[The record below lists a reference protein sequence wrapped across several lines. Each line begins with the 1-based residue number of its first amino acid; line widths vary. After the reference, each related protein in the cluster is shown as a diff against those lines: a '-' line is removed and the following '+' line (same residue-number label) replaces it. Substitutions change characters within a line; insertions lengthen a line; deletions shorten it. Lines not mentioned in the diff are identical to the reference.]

1 MENLSAYRYCIAMK
15 KGRKIFIIIAGCTMI
30 LISSIFIILTVIF
43 YVLEQE
49 FGFYTFLGTLLIP
62 LIFFI
67 FGILGIVAA
76 TKRVEIYKGKVVYH
90 IGFTNKE
97 YRMSDIRTSKTQ
109 TETYNTGLYLEDIV
123 PVYSYDKV
131 TVFSKDLTLK
141 TAWFLLKQ
149 QNLKS
154 APILDEHG
162 QLLGLLST
170 SNIIEGYMDQWDSE
184 VLKKAKTPVEN
195 VIDTLEANVIY
206 LNEALKVINGDIHIA
221 AMSGNEAKKRIHE
234 NDVVIVGGDRSDDL
248 EELIS
253 VKPSLIILTGSLTSN
268 EHVVNKC
275 KEQGISIVSTP
286 FNTYQTSQQ
295 IVQAVPVEYVMIK
308 GDIKTFSTDDTLDY
322 MKEVMSETRY
332 RGYPVIDL
340 NNRCVGSISRFA
352 LLKGL
357 RKKVILVDH
366 NERGQSIPGI
376 EEADILE
383 IVDHHRVADIQ
394 TVGPLLFRGEP
405 LGSTATIVT
414 RMFEEQDVEMPSHI
428 AGLLLGAVVSDT
440 LLFKS
445 PTCTPVDTKIA
456 KKLAEIAGVDIQEF
470 AMEMFKAGTSLV
482 GKTVDEIFN
491 QDFKKFSF
499 DNLQVGV
506 AQVNSMDIEGFLP
519 YKKDMLDYMN
529 KFAEDNNLEFTLL
542 LLTDIINANSE
553 IFVGGPRPELVE
565 KAFNV
570 QLTDRQGTLEGV
582 ISRKKQVVPA
592 ITAVMS
598 E

>member
-1 MENLSAYRYCIAMK
+1 MSEIVYVSGHKNPDTDSICSAIAYSYLLNATNK
-15 KGRKIFIIIAGCTMI
+15 YNAVPVRLGEINRETE
-30 LISSIFIILTVIF
+30 
-43 YVLEQE
+43 YVLKR
-49 FGFYTFLGTLLIP
+49 FGVEHPVLLKT
-62 LIFFI
+62 
-67 FGILGIVAA
+67 V
-76 TKRVEIYKGKVVYH
+76 KQKVEDL
-90 IGFTNKE
+90 N
-97 YRMSDIRTSKTQ
+97 
-109 TETYNTGLYLEDIV
+109 
-123 PVYSYDKV
+123 YDKV

-592 ITAVMS
+592 ITAIMS

>member
-1 MENLSAYRYCIAMK
+1 MSDLVYVSGHRNPDTDSICSAIAYSYLLNATNK
-15 KGRKIFIIIAGCTMI
+15 YNAIPVRLGEINRETE
-30 LISSIFIILTVIF
+30 
-43 YVLEQE
+43 YVLKR
-49 FGFYTFLGTLLIP
+49 FGVEHPVLLKT
-62 LIFFI
+62 
-67 FGILGIVAA
+67 V
-76 TKRVEIYKGKVVYH
+76 KQKVEDL
-90 IGFTNKE
+90 N
-97 YRMSDIRTSKTQ
+97 
-109 TETYNTGLYLEDIV
+109 
-123 PVYSYDKV
+123 YDKV

-141 TAWFLLKQ
+141 TARFLLKQ

-206 LNEALKVINGDIHIA
+206 LNESLKVVEGDIHIA
-221 AMSGNEAKKRIHE
+221 AMSGSEAKKRIHE

-253 VKPSLIILTGSLTSN
+253 VKPSLIVLTGSLTADEN
-268 EHVVNKC
+268 VVKKC
-275 KEQGISIVSTP
+275 EEQGISIISTP

-295 IVQAVPVEYVMIK
+295 IVQAIPVEYVMIK

-394 TVGPLLFRGEP
+394 TVGPLMFRGEP

-414 RMFEEQDVEMPSHI
+414 KMFDELDVEMPSHI

-456 KKLAEIAGVDIQEF
+456 KKLAKIAGVDIQEF

-570 QLTDRQGTLEGV
+570 QLTECQGTLVGV

>member
-1 MENLSAYRYCIAMK
+1 MSDLVYVSGHRNPDTDSICSAIAYSYLLNATNK
-15 KGRKIFIIIAGCTMI
+15 YNAVPVRLGEINRETE
-30 LISSIFIILTVIF
+30 
-43 YVLEQE
+43 YVLKR
-49 FGFYTFLGTLLIP
+49 FGVEHPVLLKT
-62 LIFFI
+62 
-67 FGILGIVAA
+67 V
-76 TKRVEIYKGKVVYH
+76 KQKVEDL
-90 IGFTNKE
+90 N
-97 YRMSDIRTSKTQ
+97 
-109 TETYNTGLYLEDIV
+109 
-123 PVYSYDKV
+123 YDKV

-206 LNEALKVINGDIHIA
+206 LNESLKVVEGDIHIA
-221 AMSGNEAKKRIHE
+221 AMSGSEAKKRIHE

-248 EELIS
+248 EKLIS
-253 VKPSLIILTGSLTSN
+253 VKPSLIVLTGSLTADEN
-268 EHVVNKC
+268 VVKKC
-275 KEQGISIVSTP
+275 EEQGISIISTP

-295 IVQAVPVEYVMIK
+295 IVQAIPVEYVMIK

-414 RMFEEQDVEMPSHI
+414 KMFDELDVEMPSHI

-491 QDFKKFSF
+491 QDFKKFNF

-506 AQVNSMDIEGFLP
+506 AQVNSMDVEGFLP

-570 QLTDRQGTLEGV
+570 QLTECQGTLAGV

>member
-1 MENLSAYRYCIAMK
+1 MSEIVYVSGHKNPDTDSICSAIAYSYLLNATNK
-15 KGRKIFIIIAGCTMI
+15 YNAVPVRLGEVNRETE
-30 LISSIFIILTVIF
+30 
-43 YVLEQE
+43 YVLKR
-49 FGFYTFLGTLLIP
+49 FGVEHPVLLKT
-62 LIFFI
+62 
-67 FGILGIVAA
+67 V
-76 TKRVEIYKGKVVYH
+76 KQKVEDL
-90 IGFTNKE
+90 N
-97 YRMSDIRTSKTQ
+97 
-109 TETYNTGLYLEDIV
+109 
-123 PVYSYDKV
+123 YDKV

-582 ISRKKQVVPA
+582 ISRKKQVVQA

>member
-1 MENLSAYRYCIAMK
+1 MSDLVYVSGHRNPDTDSICSAIAYSYLLNATNK
-15 KGRKIFIIIAGCTMI
+15 YNAVPVRLGEINRETE
-30 LISSIFIILTVIF
+30 
-43 YVLEQE
+43 YVLKR
-49 FGFYTFLGTLLIP
+49 FGVEHPVLLKT
-62 LIFFI
+62 
-67 FGILGIVAA
+67 V
-76 TKRVEIYKGKVVYH
+76 KQKVEDL
-90 IGFTNKE
+90 N
-97 YRMSDIRTSKTQ
+97 
-109 TETYNTGLYLEDIV
+109 
-123 PVYSYDKV
+123 YDKV

-206 LNEALKVINGDIHIA
+206 LNESLKVVEGDIHIA
-221 AMSGNEAKKRIHE
+221 AMSGSEAKKRIHE

-253 VKPSLIILTGSLTSN
+253 VKPSLIVLTGSLTADEN
-268 EHVVNKC
+268 VVKKC
-275 KEQGISIVSTP
+275 EEQGISIISTP

-295 IVQAVPVEYVMIK
+295 IVQAIPVEYVMIK

-414 RMFEEQDVEMPSHI
+414 KMFDELDVEMPSHI

-456 KKLAEIAGVDIQEF
+456 KKLAKIAGVDIQEF

-491 QDFKKFSF
+491 QDFKKFNF

-506 AQVNSMDIEGFLP
+506 AQVNSMDVEGFLP

-570 QLTDRQGTLEGV
+570 QLTECQGTLAGV

>member
-1 MENLSAYRYCIAMK
+1 MSDLVYVSGHRNPDTDSICSAIAYSYLLNATNK
-15 KGRKIFIIIAGCTMI
+15 YNAIPVRLGEINRETE
-30 LISSIFIILTVIF
+30 
-43 YVLEQE
+43 YVLKR
-49 FGFYTFLGTLLIP
+49 FGVEHPVLLKT
-62 LIFFI
+62 
-67 FGILGIVAA
+67 V
-76 TKRVEIYKGKVVYH
+76 KQKVEDL
-90 IGFTNKE
+90 N
-97 YRMSDIRTSKTQ
+97 
-109 TETYNTGLYLEDIV
+109 
-123 PVYSYDKV
+123 YDKV

-206 LNEALKVINGDIHIA
+206 LNESLKVVEGDIHIA
-221 AMSGNEAKKRIHE
+221 AMSGKKRIHE

-253 VKPSLIILTGSLTSN
+253 VKPSLIVLTGSLTADEN
-268 EHVVNKC
+268 VVKKC
-275 KEQGISIVSTP
+275 EEQGISIISTP
-286 FNTYQTSQQ
+286 YNTYQTSQQ
-295 IVQAVPVEYVMIK
+295 IVQAIPVEYVMIK

-414 RMFEEQDVEMPSHI
+414 KMFDELDVEMPSHI

-456 KKLAEIAGVDIQEF
+456 KKLAKIAGVDIQEF

-570 QLTDRQGTLEGV
+570 QLTECQGTLVGV

>member
-1 MENLSAYRYCIAMK
+1 MSDLVYVSGHRNPDTDSICSAIAYSYLLNATNK
-15 KGRKIFIIIAGCTMI
+15 YNAIPVRLGEINRETE
-30 LISSIFIILTVIF
+30 
-43 YVLEQE
+43 YVLKR
-49 FGFYTFLGTLLIP
+49 FGVEHPVLLKT
-62 LIFFI
+62 
-67 FGILGIVAA
+67 V
-76 TKRVEIYKGKVVYH
+76 KQKVEDL
-90 IGFTNKE
+90 N
-97 YRMSDIRTSKTQ
+97 
-109 TETYNTGLYLEDIV
+109 
-123 PVYSYDKV
+123 YDKV

-206 LNEALKVINGDIHIA
+206 LNNALKVIEGDIHIA
-221 AMSGNEAKKRIHE
+221 AMSGSEAKKRIHE

-253 VKPSLIILTGSLTSN
+253 VKPSLIVLTGSLTADEN
-268 EHVVNKC
+268 VVKKC
-275 KEQGISIVSTP
+275 EEQGISIISTP

-295 IVQAVPVEYVMIK
+295 IVQAIPVEYVMIK

-394 TVGPLLFRGEP
+394 TVGPLMFRGEP

-414 RMFEEQDVEMPSHI
+414 KMFDELDVEMPSHI

-456 KKLAEIAGVDIQEF
+456 KKLAKIAGVDIQEF

-570 QLTDRQGTLEGV
+570 QLTECQGTLVGV

>member
-1 MENLSAYRYCIAMK
+1 MSDLVYVSGHRNPDTDSICSAIAYSYLLNATNK
-15 KGRKIFIIIAGCTMI
+15 YNAVPVRLGEINRETE
-30 LISSIFIILTVIF
+30 
-43 YVLEQE
+43 YVLKR
-49 FGFYTFLGTLLIP
+49 FGVEHPVLLKT
-62 LIFFI
+62 
-67 FGILGIVAA
+67 V
-76 TKRVEIYKGKVVYH
+76 KQKVEDL
-90 IGFTNKE
+90 N
-97 YRMSDIRTSKTQ
+97 
-109 TETYNTGLYLEDIV
+109 
-123 PVYSYDKV
+123 YDKV

-206 LNEALKVINGDIHIA
+206 LNESLKVVEGDIHIA
-221 AMSGNEAKKRIHE
+221 AMSGSEAKKRIHE

-253 VKPSLIILTGSLTSN
+253 VKPSLIVLTGSLTADEN
-268 EHVVNKC
+268 VVKKC
-275 KEQGISIVSTP
+275 EEQGISIISTP

-295 IVQAVPVEYVMIK
+295 IVQAIPVEYVMIK

-414 RMFEEQDVEMPSHI
+414 KIFDELDVEMPSHI

-456 KKLAEIAGVDIQEF
+456 KKLAEIAGVDIQKF

-570 QLTDRQGTLEGV
+570 QLTEYQGTLAGV

>member
-1 MENLSAYRYCIAMK
+1 MSEIVYVSGHKNPDTDSICSAIAYSYLLNATNK
-15 KGRKIFIIIAGCTMI
+15 YNAVPVRLGEVNRETE
-30 LISSIFIILTVIF
+30 
-43 YVLEQE
+43 YVLKR
-49 FGFYTFLGTLLIP
+49 FGVEHPVLLKT
-62 LIFFI
+62 
-67 FGILGIVAA
+67 V
-76 TKRVEIYKGKVVYH
+76 KQKVEDL
-90 IGFTNKE
+90 N
-97 YRMSDIRTSKTQ
+97 
-109 TETYNTGLYLEDIV
+109 
-123 PVYSYDKV
+123 YDKV

-253 VKPSLIILTGSLTSN
+253 VKPSLIVLTGSLTADEN
-268 EHVVNKC
+268 VVKKC
-275 KEQGISIVSTP
+275 EEQGISIISTP

-295 IVQAVPVEYVMIK
+295 IVQAIPVEYVMIK

>member
-1 MENLSAYRYCIAMK
+1 MSEIVYVSGHKNPDTDSICSAIAY
-15 KGRKIFIIIAGCTMI
+15 
-30 LISSIFIILTVIF
+30 S
-43 YVLEQE
+43 Y
-49 FGFYTFLGTLLIP
+49 LLN
-62 LIFFI
+62 
-67 FGILGIVAA
+67 A
-76 TKRVEIYKGKVVYH
+76 
-90 IGFTNKE
+90 TNK
-97 YRMSDIRTSKTQ
+97 
-109 TETYNTGLYLEDIV
+109 YNAV
-123 PVYSYDKV
+123 PVRLGEVNRETEYILKRFGVEHPVLLKTVKQKVEDLNYDKV

-456 KKLAEIAGVDIQEF
+456 KKLAEIAGVNIQEF

>member
-1 MENLSAYRYCIAMK
+1 MSDLVYVSGHRNPDTDSICSAIAYSYLLNATNK
-15 KGRKIFIIIAGCTMI
+15 YNAIPVRLGEINRETE
-30 LISSIFIILTVIF
+30 
-43 YVLEQE
+43 YVLKR
-49 FGFYTFLGTLLIP
+49 FGVEHPVLLKT
-62 LIFFI
+62 
-67 FGILGIVAA
+67 V
-76 TKRVEIYKGKVVYH
+76 KQKVEDL
-90 IGFTNKE
+90 N
-97 YRMSDIRTSKTQ
+97 
-109 TETYNTGLYLEDIV
+109 
-123 PVYSYDKV
+123 YDKV

-206 LNEALKVINGDIHIA
+206 LNESLKVVEGDIHIA
-221 AMSGNEAKKRIHE
+221 AMSGSEAKKRIHE

-253 VKPSLIILTGSLTSN
+253 VKPSLIVLTGSLTADEN
-268 EHVVNKC
+268 VVKKC
-275 KEQGISIVSTP
+275 EEQGISIISTP

-295 IVQAVPVEYVMIK
+295 IVQAIPVEYVMIK

-394 TVGPLLFRGEP
+394 TVGPLMFRGEP

-414 RMFEEQDVEMPSHI
+414 KIFDELDVEMPSHI

-570 QLTDRQGTLEGV
+570 QLTECQGTLVGV

-592 ITAVMS
+592 ITAIMS

>member
-1 MENLSAYRYCIAMK
+1 MSDLVYVSGHRNPDTDSICSAIAYSYLLNATNK
-15 KGRKIFIIIAGCTMI
+15 YNAVPVRLGEINRETE
-30 LISSIFIILTVIF
+30 
-43 YVLEQE
+43 YVLKR
-49 FGFYTFLGTLLIP
+49 FGVEHPVLLKT
-62 LIFFI
+62 
-67 FGILGIVAA
+67 V
-76 TKRVEIYKGKVVYH
+76 KQKVEDL
-90 IGFTNKE
+90 N
-97 YRMSDIRTSKTQ
+97 
-109 TETYNTGLYLEDIV
+109 
-123 PVYSYDKV
+123 YDKV

-206 LNEALKVINGDIHIA
+206 LNNALKGIEGDIHIA
-221 AMSGNEAKKRIHE
+221 AMSGSEAKKRIHE

-253 VKPSLIILTGSLTSN
+253 VKPSLIVLTGSLTADEN
-268 EHVVNKC
+268 VVKKC
-275 KEQGISIVSTP
+275 EEQGISIISTP

-295 IVQAVPVEYVMIK
+295 IVQAIPVEYVMIK

-414 RMFEEQDVEMPSHI
+414 KMFDELDVEMPSHI

-456 KKLAEIAGVDIQEF
+456 KKLAKIAGVDIQEF

-570 QLTDRQGTLEGV
+570 QLTECQGTLVGV

>member
-1 MENLSAYRYCIAMK
+1 MSEIVYVSGHKNPDTDSICSAIAYSYLLNATNK
-15 KGRKIFIIIAGCTMI
+15 YNAVPVRLGEVNRETE
-30 LISSIFIILTVIF
+30 
-43 YVLEQE
+43 YVLKR
-49 FGFYTFLGTLLIP
+49 FGVEHPVLLKT
-62 LIFFI
+62 
-67 FGILGIVAA
+67 V
-76 TKRVEIYKGKVVYH
+76 KQKVEDL
-90 IGFTNKE
+90 N
-97 YRMSDIRTSKTQ
+97 
-109 TETYNTGLYLEDIV
+109 
-123 PVYSYDKV
+123 YDKV

-221 AMSGNEAKKRIHE
+221 AMSGNEAKKRIHG

-414 RMFEEQDVEMPSHI
+414 RMFEEQDVEMPRHI

>member
-1 MENLSAYRYCIAMK
+1 MDQKKPKKVYVIGHKNPDTDSICSAIAYSYLLNATNK
-15 KGRKIFIIIAGCTMI
+15 YNAIPVRLGEINRETE
-30 LISSIFIILTVIF
+30 
-43 YVLEQE
+43 YVLKR
-49 FGFYTFLGTLLIP
+49 FGVEHPVLLKT
-62 LIFFI
+62 
-67 FGILGIVAA
+67 V
-76 TKRVEIYKGKVVYH
+76 KQKVEDL
-90 IGFTNKE
+90 N
-97 YRMSDIRTSKTQ
+97 
-109 TETYNTGLYLEDIV
+109 
-123 PVYSYDKV
+123 YDKV

-570 QLTDRQGTLEGV
+570 QLTECQGTLVGV

>member
-1 MENLSAYRYCIAMK
+1 MSEIVYVSGHKNPDTDSICSAIAYSYLLNATNK
-15 KGRKIFIIIAGCTMI
+15 YNAVPVRLGEVNRETE
-30 LISSIFIILTVIF
+30 
-43 YVLEQE
+43 YVLKR
-49 FGFYTFLGTLLIP
+49 FGVEHPVLLKT
-62 LIFFI
+62 
-67 FGILGIVAA
+67 V
-76 TKRVEIYKGKVVYH
+76 KQKVEDL
-90 IGFTNKE
+90 N
-97 YRMSDIRTSKTQ
+97 
-109 TETYNTGLYLEDIV
+109 
-123 PVYSYDKV
+123 YDKV

-234 NDVVIVGGDRSDDL
+234 NDIVIVGGDRSDDL

-357 RKKVILVDH
+357 RKKVVLVDH

-414 RMFEEQDVEMPSHI
+414 RMFEEQDIEMPSHV

>member
-1 MENLSAYRYCIAMK
+1 MSDLVYVSGHRNPDTDSICSAIAYSYLLNATNK
-15 KGRKIFIIIAGCTMI
+15 YNAVPVRLGEVNRETE
-30 LISSIFIILTVIF
+30 
-43 YVLEQE
+43 YVLKR
-49 FGFYTFLGTLLIP
+49 FGVEHPVLLKT
-62 LIFFI
+62 
-67 FGILGIVAA
+67 V
-76 TKRVEIYKGKVVYH
+76 KQKVEDL
-90 IGFTNKE
+90 N
-97 YRMSDIRTSKTQ
+97 
-109 TETYNTGLYLEDIV
+109 
-123 PVYSYDKV
+123 YDKV

-206 LNEALKVINGDIHIA
+206 LNESLKVVEGDIHIA
-221 AMSGNEAKKRIHE
+221 AMSGSEAKKRIHE

-253 VKPSLIILTGSLTSN
+253 VKPSLIVLTGSLTADEN
-268 EHVVNKC
+268 VVKKC
-275 KEQGISIVSTP
+275 EEQGISIISTP

-295 IVQAVPVEYVMIK
+295 IVQAIPVEYVMIK

-394 TVGPLLFRGEP
+394 TVGPLMFRGEP

-414 RMFEEQDVEMPSHI
+414 KMFDELDVEMPSHI

-456 KKLAEIAGVDIQEF
+456 KKLAKIAGVDIQEF

-570 QLTDRQGTLEGV
+570 QLTECQGTLVGV

>member
-1 MENLSAYRYCIAMK
+1 MSDLVYVSGHRNPDTDSICSAIAYSYLLNATIK
-15 KGRKIFIIIAGCTMI
+15 YNAVPVRLGEINRETE
-30 LISSIFIILTVIF
+30 
-43 YVLEQE
+43 YVLKR
-49 FGFYTFLGTLLIP
+49 FGVEHPVLLKT
-62 LIFFI
+62 
-67 FGILGIVAA
+67 V
-76 TKRVEIYKGKVVYH
+76 KQKVEDL
-90 IGFTNKE
+90 N
-97 YRMSDIRTSKTQ
+97 
-109 TETYNTGLYLEDIV
+109 
-123 PVYSYDKV
+123 YDKV

-206 LNEALKVINGDIHIA
+206 LNESLKVVEGDIHIA
-221 AMSGNEAKKRIHE
+221 AMSGSEAKKRIHE

-253 VKPSLIILTGSLTSN
+253 VKPSLIVLTGSLTADEN
-268 EHVVNKC
+268 VVKKC
-275 KEQGISIVSTP
+275 EEQGISIISTP

-295 IVQAVPVEYVMIK
+295 IVQAIPVEYVMIK

-366 NERGQSIPGI
+366 NERGQSIPGV

-414 RMFEEQDVEMPSHI
+414 KIFDELDVEMPSHI

-570 QLTDRQGTLEGV
+570 QLTECQGTLAGV

>member
-1 MENLSAYRYCIAMK
+1 MSEIVYVSGHKNPDTDSICSAIAYSYLLNATNK
-15 KGRKIFIIIAGCTMI
+15 YNAVPVRLGEVNRETE
-30 LISSIFIILTVIF
+30 
-43 YVLEQE
+43 YVLKR
-49 FGFYTFLGTLLIP
+49 FGVEHPVLLKT
-62 LIFFI
+62 
-67 FGILGIVAA
+67 V
-76 TKRVEIYKGKVVYH
+76 KQKVEDL
-90 IGFTNKE
+90 N
-97 YRMSDIRTSKTQ
+97 
-109 TETYNTGLYLEDIV
+109 
-123 PVYSYDKV
+123 YDKV

-206 LNEALKVINGDIHIA
+206 LNESLKVVEGDIHIA
-221 AMSGNEAKKRIHE
+221 AMSGSEAKKRIHE

-253 VKPSLIILTGSLTSN
+253 VKPSLIVLTGSLTADEN
-268 EHVVNKC
+268 VVKKC
-275 KEQGISIVSTP
+275 EEQGISIISTP

-295 IVQAVPVEYVMIK
+295 IVQAIPVEYVMIK

-366 NERGQSIPGI
+366 NERGQSIPGV

-414 RMFEEQDVEMPSHI
+414 KIFDELDVEMPSHI

-570 QLTDRQGTLEGV
+570 QLTECQGTLAGV

>member
-1 MENLSAYRYCIAMK
+1 MSDLVYVSGHRNPDTDSICSAIAYSYLLNATNK
-15 KGRKIFIIIAGCTMI
+15 YNAVPVRLGEINRETE
-30 LISSIFIILTVIF
+30 
-43 YVLEQE
+43 YVLKR
-49 FGFYTFLGTLLIP
+49 FGVEHPVLLKT
-62 LIFFI
+62 
-67 FGILGIVAA
+67 V
-76 TKRVEIYKGKVVYH
+76 KQKVEDL
-90 IGFTNKE
+90 N
-97 YRMSDIRTSKTQ
+97 
-109 TETYNTGLYLEDIV
+109 
-123 PVYSYDKV
+123 YDKV

-206 LNEALKVINGDIHIA
+206 LNESLKVVEGDIHIA
-221 AMSGNEAKKRIHE
+221 AMSGSEAKKRIHE

-253 VKPSLIILTGSLTSN
+253 VKPSLIVLTGSLTADEN
-268 EHVVNKC
+268 VVKKC
-275 KEQGISIVSTP
+275 EEQGISIISTP

-295 IVQAVPVEYVMIK
+295 IVQAIPVEYVMIK

-414 RMFEEQDVEMPSHI
+414 KIFDELDVEMPSHI

-499 DNLQVGV
+499 NNLQVGV

-570 QLTDRQGTLEGV
+570 QLTECQGTLAGV

-592 ITAVMS
+592 ITAIMS

>member
-1 MENLSAYRYCIAMK
+1 MSDLVYVSGHRNPDTDSICSAIAYSYLLNATNK
-15 KGRKIFIIIAGCTMI
+15 YNAIPVRLGEINRETE
-30 LISSIFIILTVIF
+30 
-43 YVLEQE
+43 YVLKR
-49 FGFYTFLGTLLIP
+49 FGVEHPVLLKT
-62 LIFFI
+62 
-67 FGILGIVAA
+67 V
-76 TKRVEIYKGKVVYH
+76 KQKVEDL
-90 IGFTNKE
+90 N
-97 YRMSDIRTSKTQ
+97 
-109 TETYNTGLYLEDIV
+109 
-123 PVYSYDKV
+123 YDKV

-206 LNEALKVINGDIHIA
+206 LNESLKVVEGDIHIA
-221 AMSGNEAKKRIHE
+221 AMSGSEAKKRIHE

-253 VKPSLIILTGSLTSN
+253 VKPSLIVLTGSLTADEN
-268 EHVVNKC
+268 VVKKC
-275 KEQGISIVSTP
+275 EEQGISIISTP

-295 IVQAVPVEYVMIK
+295 IVQAIPVEYVMIK

-394 TVGPLLFRGEP
+394 TVGPLMFRGEP

-414 RMFEEQDVEMPSHI
+414 KVFDELDVEMPSHI

-456 KKLAEIAGVDIQEF
+456 KKLAKIAGVDIQEF

-570 QLTDRQGTLEGV
+570 QLTECQGTLVGV

>member
-1 MENLSAYRYCIAMK
+1 MSENVYVSGHKNPDTDSICSAIAYSYLLNATNK
-15 KGRKIFIIIAGCTMI
+15 YNAVPVRLGEVNRETE
-30 LISSIFIILTVIF
+30 
-43 YVLEQE
+43 YVLKR
-49 FGFYTFLGTLLIP
+49 FGVEHPVLLKT
-62 LIFFI
+62 
-67 FGILGIVAA
+67 V
-76 TKRVEIYKGKVVYH
+76 KQKVEDL
-90 IGFTNKE
+90 N
-97 YRMSDIRTSKTQ
+97 
-109 TETYNTGLYLEDIV
+109 
-123 PVYSYDKV
+123 YDKV

-456 KKLAEIAGVDIQEF
+456 KKLAQIAGVDIQEF

-553 IFVGGPRPELVE
+553 IFVGGPRLELVE

>member
-1 MENLSAYRYCIAMK
+1 MSDLVYVSGHRNPDTDSICSAIAY
-15 KGRKIFIIIAGCTMI
+15 
-30 LISSIFIILTVIF
+30 S
-43 YVLEQE
+43 Y
-49 FGFYTFLGTLLIP
+49 LLN
-62 LIFFI
+62 
-67 FGILGIVAA
+67 A
-76 TKRVEIYKGKVVYH
+76 
-90 IGFTNKE
+90 TNK
-97 YRMSDIRTSKTQ
+97 
-109 TETYNTGLYLEDIV
+109 YNAV
-123 PVYSYDKV
+123 PVRLGEINRETEYVSKRFGVEHPVLLKTVKQKVEDLNYDKV

-206 LNEALKVINGDIHIA
+206 LNESLKVVEGDIHIA
-221 AMSGNEAKKRIHE
+221 AMSGSEAKKRIHE

-253 VKPSLIILTGSLTSN
+253 VKPSLIVLTGSLTADEN
-268 EHVVNKC
+268 VVKKC
-275 KEQGISIVSTP
+275 EEQGISIISTP

-295 IVQAVPVEYVMIK
+295 IVQAIPVEYVMIK

-414 RMFEEQDVEMPSHI
+414 KMFDELDVEMPSHI

-570 QLTDRQGTLEGV
+570 QLTECQGTLAGV

>member
-1 MENLSAYRYCIAMK
+1 MSDLVYVSGHRNPDTDSICSAIAYSYLLNATNK
-15 KGRKIFIIIAGCTMI
+15 YNAIPVRLGEINRETE
-30 LISSIFIILTVIF
+30 
-43 YVLEQE
+43 YVLKR
-49 FGFYTFLGTLLIP
+49 FGVEHPVLLKT
-62 LIFFI
+62 
-67 FGILGIVAA
+67 V
-76 TKRVEIYKGKVVYH
+76 KQKVEDL
-90 IGFTNKE
+90 N
-97 YRMSDIRTSKTQ
+97 
-109 TETYNTGLYLEDIV
+109 
-123 PVYSYDKV
+123 YDKV

-206 LNEALKVINGDIHIA
+206 LNESLKVVEGDIHIA
-221 AMSGNEAKKRIHE
+221 AMSGSEAKKRIHE

-253 VKPSLIILTGSLTSN
+253 VKPSLIVLTGSLTADEN
-268 EHVVNKC
+268 VVKKC
-275 KEQGISIVSTP
+275 EERGISIISTP
-286 FNTYQTSQQ
+286 YNTYQTSQQ
-295 IVQAVPVEYVMIK
+295 IVQAIPVEYVMIK

-414 RMFEEQDVEMPSHI
+414 KMFDELDVEMPSHI

-456 KKLAEIAGVDIQEF
+456 KKLAKIAGVDIQEF

-570 QLTDRQGTLEGV
+570 QLTECQGTLVGV

>member
-1 MENLSAYRYCIAMK
+1 MSDLVYVSGHRNPDTDSICSAIAYSYLLNATNK
-15 KGRKIFIIIAGCTMI
+15 YNAVPVRLGEINRETE
-30 LISSIFIILTVIF
+30 
-43 YVLEQE
+43 YVLKR
-49 FGFYTFLGTLLIP
+49 FGVEHPVLLKT
-62 LIFFI
+62 
-67 FGILGIVAA
+67 V
-76 TKRVEIYKGKVVYH
+76 KQKVEDL
-90 IGFTNKE
+90 N
-97 YRMSDIRTSKTQ
+97 
-109 TETYNTGLYLEDIV
+109 
-123 PVYSYDKV
+123 YDKV

-206 LNEALKVINGDIHIA
+206 LNESLKVVEGDIHIA
-221 AMSGNEAKKRIHE
+221 AMSGSEAKKRIHE

-253 VKPSLIILTGSLTSN
+253 VKPSLIVLTGSLTADEN
-268 EHVVNKC
+268 VVKKC
-275 KEQGISIVSTP
+275 EEQGISIISTP

-295 IVQAVPVEYVMIK
+295 IVQAIPVEYVMIK

-394 TVGPLLFRGEP
+394 TVGPLFFRGEP

-414 RMFEEQDVEMPSHI
+414 KMFDELDVEMPSHI

-570 QLTDRQGTLEGV
+570 QLTECQGTLAGV

>member
-1 MENLSAYRYCIAMK
+1 MSEIVYVSGHKNPDTDSICSAIAYSYLLNATNK
-15 KGRKIFIIIAGCTMI
+15 YNAVPVRLGEVNRETE
-30 LISSIFIILTVIF
+30 
-43 YVLEQE
+43 YVLKR
-49 FGFYTFLGTLLIP
+49 FGVEHPVLLKT
-62 LIFFI
+62 
-67 FGILGIVAA
+67 V
-76 TKRVEIYKGKVVYH
+76 KQKVEDL
-90 IGFTNKE
+90 N
-97 YRMSDIRTSKTQ
+97 
-109 TETYNTGLYLEDIV
+109 
-123 PVYSYDKV
+123 YDKV

-553 IFVGGPRPELVE
+553 IFVGGPRPKLVE

-592 ITAVMS
+592 ITAIMS

>member
-1 MENLSAYRYCIAMK
+1 MSDLVYVSGHRNPDTDSICSAIAYSYLLNATNK
-15 KGRKIFIIIAGCTMI
+15 YNAVPVRLGEINRETE
-30 LISSIFIILTVIF
+30 
-43 YVLEQE
+43 YVLKR
-49 FGFYTFLGTLLIP
+49 FGVEHPVLLKT
-62 LIFFI
+62 
-67 FGILGIVAA
+67 V
-76 TKRVEIYKGKVVYH
+76 KQKVEDL
-90 IGFTNKE
+90 N
-97 YRMSDIRTSKTQ
+97 
-109 TETYNTGLYLEDIV
+109 
-123 PVYSYDKV
+123 YDKV

-195 VIDTLEANVIY
+195 IIDTLEANVIY
-206 LNEALKVINGDIHIA
+206 LNESLKVVEGDIHIA
-221 AMSGNEAKKRIHE
+221 AMSGSEAKKRIHE

-253 VKPSLIILTGSLTSN
+253 VKPSLIVLTGSLTADEN
-268 EHVVNKC
+268 VVKKC
-275 KEQGISIVSTP
+275 EEQGISIISTP

-295 IVQAVPVEYVMIK
+295 IVQAIPVEYVMIK

-414 RMFEEQDVEMPSHI
+414 KIFDELDVEMPSHI

-570 QLTDRQGTLEGV
+570 QLTECQGTLAGV

-592 ITAVMS
+592 ITAIMS

>member
-1 MENLSAYRYCIAMK
+1 MSDLVYVSGHRNPDTDSICSAIAYSYLLNATNK
-15 KGRKIFIIIAGCTMI
+15 YNAIPVRLGEINRETE
-30 LISSIFIILTVIF
+30 
-43 YVLEQE
+43 YVLKR
-49 FGFYTFLGTLLIP
+49 FGVEHPVLLKT
-62 LIFFI
+62 
-67 FGILGIVAA
+67 V
-76 TKRVEIYKGKVVYH
+76 KQKVEDL
-90 IGFTNKE
+90 N
-97 YRMSDIRTSKTQ
+97 
-109 TETYNTGLYLEDIV
+109 
-123 PVYSYDKV
+123 YDKV

-206 LNEALKVINGDIHIA
+206 LNESLKVVEGDIHIA
-221 AMSGNEAKKRIHE
+221 AMSGSEAKKCIHE

-253 VKPSLIILTGSLTSN
+253 VKPSLIVLTGSLTADEN
-268 EHVVNKC
+268 VVKKC
-275 KEQGISIVSTP
+275 EEQGISIISTP
-286 FNTYQTSQQ
+286 YNTYQTSQQ
-295 IVQAVPVEYVMIK
+295 IVQAIPVEYVMIK

-414 RMFEEQDVEMPSHI
+414 KMFDELDVEMPSHI

-456 KKLAEIAGVDIQEF
+456 KKLAKIAGVDIQEF

-570 QLTDRQGTLEGV
+570 QLTECQGTLVGV

>member
-1 MENLSAYRYCIAMK
+1 MSDLVYVSGHRNPDTDSICSAIAYSYLLNATNK
-15 KGRKIFIIIAGCTMI
+15 YNAIPVRLGEINRETE
-30 LISSIFIILTVIF
+30 
-43 YVLEQE
+43 YVLKR
-49 FGFYTFLGTLLIP
+49 FGVEHPVLLKT
-62 LIFFI
+62 
-67 FGILGIVAA
+67 V
-76 TKRVEIYKGKVVYH
+76 KQKVEDL
-90 IGFTNKE
+90 N
-97 YRMSDIRTSKTQ
+97 
-109 TETYNTGLYLEDIV
+109 
-123 PVYSYDKV
+123 YDKV

-206 LNEALKVINGDIHIA
+206 LNESLKVVEGDIHIA
-221 AMSGNEAKKRIHE
+221 AMSGSEAKKRIHE

-253 VKPSLIILTGSLTSN
+253 VKPSLIVLTGSLTADEN
-268 EHVVNKC
+268 VVKKC
-275 KEQGISIVSTP
+275 EEQGISIISTP

-295 IVQAVPVEYVMIK
+295 IVQAIPVEYVMIK

-394 TVGPLLFRGEP
+394 TVGPLMFRGEP

-414 RMFEEQDVEMPSHI
+414 KMFDVLDVEMPSHI

-456 KKLAEIAGVDIQEF
+456 KKLAKIAGVDIQEF

-570 QLTDRQGTLEGV
+570 QLTECQGTLVGV

>member
-1 MENLSAYRYCIAMK
+1 MSDLVYVSGHRNPDTDSICSAIAYSYLLNATNK
-15 KGRKIFIIIAGCTMI
+15 YNAVPVRLGEINRETE
-30 LISSIFIILTVIF
+30 
-43 YVLEQE
+43 YVLKR
-49 FGFYTFLGTLLIP
+49 FGVEHPVLLKT
-62 LIFFI
+62 
-67 FGILGIVAA
+67 V
-76 TKRVEIYKGKVVYH
+76 KQKVEDL
-90 IGFTNKE
+90 N
-97 YRMSDIRTSKTQ
+97 
-109 TETYNTGLYLEDIV
+109 
-123 PVYSYDKV
+123 YDKV

-206 LNEALKVINGDIHIA
+206 LNESLKVVEGDIHIA
-221 AMSGNEAKKRIHE
+221 AMSGSEAKKRIHE

-253 VKPSLIILTGSLTSN
+253 VKPSLIVLTGSLTADEN
-268 EHVVNKC
+268 VVKKC
-275 KEQGISIVSTP
+275 EEQGISIISTP

-295 IVQAVPVEYVMIK
+295 IVQAIPVEYVMIK

-383 IVDHHRVADIQ
+383 IVDHHIVADIQ
-394 TVGPLLFRGEP
+394 TVGPLMFRGEP

-414 RMFEEQDVEMPSHI
+414 KMFDELDVEMPSHI

-456 KKLAEIAGVDIQEF
+456 KKLAKIAGVDIQEF

-570 QLTDRQGTLEGV
+570 QLTECQGTLVGV

>member
-1 MENLSAYRYCIAMK
+1 MSDLVYVSGHRNPDTDSICSAIAYSYLLNATNK
-15 KGRKIFIIIAGCTMI
+15 YNAVPVRLGEINRETE
-30 LISSIFIILTVIF
+30 
-43 YVLEQE
+43 YVLKR
-49 FGFYTFLGTLLIP
+49 FGVEHPVLLKT
-62 LIFFI
+62 
-67 FGILGIVAA
+67 V
-76 TKRVEIYKGKVVYH
+76 KQKVEDL
-90 IGFTNKE
+90 N
-97 YRMSDIRTSKTQ
+97 
-109 TETYNTGLYLEDIV
+109 
-123 PVYSYDKV
+123 YDKV

-206 LNEALKVINGDIHIA
+206 LNESLKVVEGDIHIA

-253 VKPSLIILTGSLTSN
+253 VKPSLIVLTGSLTADEN
-268 EHVVNKC
+268 VVKKC
-275 KEQGISIVSTP
+275 EEQGISIISTP

-414 RMFEEQDVEMPSHI
+414 KIFDELDVEMPSHI

-570 QLTDRQGTLEGV
+570 QLTECQGTLAGV

>member
-1 MENLSAYRYCIAMK
+1 MSEIVYVSGHKNPDTDSICSAIAYSYLLNATNK
-15 KGRKIFIIIAGCTMI
+15 YNAVPVRLGEVNRETE
-30 LISSIFIILTVIF
+30 
-43 YVLEQE
+43 YVLKR
-49 FGFYTFLGTLLIP
+49 FGVEHPVLLKT
-62 LIFFI
+62 
-67 FGILGIVAA
+67 V
-76 TKRVEIYKGKVVYH
+76 KQKVEDL
-90 IGFTNKE
+90 N
-97 YRMSDIRTSKTQ
+97 
-109 TETYNTGLYLEDIV
+109 
-123 PVYSYDKV
+123 YDKV

-162 QLLGLLST
+162 QLLGFLST

-206 LNEALKVINGDIHIA
+206 LNESLKVVEGDIHIA
-221 AMSGNEAKKRIHE
+221 AMSGSEAKKRIHE

-414 RMFEEQDVEMPSHI
+414 KIFDELDVEMPSHI

-570 QLTDRQGTLEGV
+570 QLTECQGTLAGV

-592 ITAVMS
+592 ITAIMS

>member
-1 MENLSAYRYCIAMK
+1 MSEIVYVSGHKNPDTDSICSAIAYSYLLNATNK
-15 KGRKIFIIIAGCTMI
+15 YNAIPVRLGEVNRETEYI
-30 LISSIFIILTVIF
+30 LKR
-43 YVLEQE
+43 
-49 FGFYTFLGTLLIP
+49 
-62 LIFFI
+62 
-67 FGILGIVAA
+67 FGIEHPVLLKTV
-76 TKRVEIYKGKVVYH
+76 KQKVEDL
-90 IGFTNKE
+90 N
-97 YRMSDIRTSKTQ
+97 
-109 TETYNTGLYLEDIV
+109 
-123 PVYSYDKV
+123 YDKV

-234 NDVVIVGGDRSDDL
+234 NDIVIVGGDRSDDL

-414 RMFEEQDVEMPSHI
+414 RMFEEQDVEMPSYI

-570 QLTDRQGTLEGV
+570 QLIDRQGTLEGV

>member
-1 MENLSAYRYCIAMK
+1 MSDLVYVSGHRNPDTDSICSAIAYSYLLNATNK
-15 KGRKIFIIIAGCTMI
+15 YNAVPVRLGEINRETE
-30 LISSIFIILTVIF
+30 
-43 YVLEQE
+43 YVLKR
-49 FGFYTFLGTLLIP
+49 FGVEHPVLLKT
-62 LIFFI
+62 
-67 FGILGIVAA
+67 V
-76 TKRVEIYKGKVVYH
+76 KQKVEDL
-90 IGFTNKE
+90 N
-97 YRMSDIRTSKTQ
+97 
-109 TETYNTGLYLEDIV
+109 
-123 PVYSYDKV
+123 YDKV
-131 TVFSKDLTLK
+131 TVFSKELTLK

-206 LNEALKVINGDIHIA
+206 LNESLKVVEGDIHIA
-221 AMSGNEAKKRIHE
+221 AMSGSEAKKRIHE

-253 VKPSLIILTGSLTSN
+253 VKPSLIVLTGSLTADEN
-268 EHVVNKC
+268 VVKKC
-275 KEQGISIVSTP
+275 EEQGISIISTP

-295 IVQAVPVEYVMIK
+295 IVQAIPVEYVMIK

-414 RMFEEQDVEMPSHI
+414 KIFDELDVEMPSHI

-570 QLTDRQGTLEGV
+570 QLTECQGTLAGV

-592 ITAVMS
+592 ITAIMS

>member
-1 MENLSAYRYCIAMK
+1 MSEIVYVSGHKNPDTDSICSAIAYSYLLNATNK
-15 KGRKIFIIIAGCTMI
+15 YNAVPVRLGEVNRETE
-30 LISSIFIILTVIF
+30 
-43 YVLEQE
+43 YVLKR
-49 FGFYTFLGTLLIP
+49 FGVEHPVLLKT
-62 LIFFI
+62 
-67 FGILGIVAA
+67 V
-76 TKRVEIYKGKVVYH
+76 KQKVEDL
-90 IGFTNKE
+90 N
-97 YRMSDIRTSKTQ
+97 
-109 TETYNTGLYLEDIV
+109 
-123 PVYSYDKV
+123 YDKV

-221 AMSGNEAKKRIHE
+221 AMSGSEAKKRIHE

-456 KKLAEIAGVDIQEF
+456 KKLAQIAGVDIQEF

>member
-1 MENLSAYRYCIAMK
+1 MSDLVYVSGHRNPDTDSICSAIAYSYLLNATNK
-15 KGRKIFIIIAGCTMI
+15 YNAVPVRLGEINRETE
-30 LISSIFIILTVIF
+30 
-43 YVLEQE
+43 YVLKR
-49 FGFYTFLGTLLIP
+49 FGVEHPVLLKT
-62 LIFFI
+62 
-67 FGILGIVAA
+67 V
-76 TKRVEIYKGKVVYH
+76 KQKVEDL
-90 IGFTNKE
+90 N
-97 YRMSDIRTSKTQ
+97 
-109 TETYNTGLYLEDIV
+109 
-123 PVYSYDKV
+123 YDKV

-206 LNEALKVINGDIHIA
+206 LNESLKVVEGDIHIA
-221 AMSGNEAKKRIHE
+221 AMSGSEAKKRIHE

-253 VKPSLIILTGSLTSN
+253 VKPSLIVLTGSLTADEN
-268 EHVVNKC
+268 VVKKC
-275 KEQGISIVSTP
+275 EEQGISIISTP

-295 IVQAVPVEYVMIK
+295 IVQAIPVEYVMIK

-366 NERGQSIPGI
+366 NERGQSIPGV

-414 RMFEEQDVEMPSHI
+414 KIFDELDVEMPSHI

-456 KKLAEIAGVDIQEF
+456 KKLAKIAGVDIQEF

-570 QLTDRQGTLEGV
+570 QLTECQGTLAGV